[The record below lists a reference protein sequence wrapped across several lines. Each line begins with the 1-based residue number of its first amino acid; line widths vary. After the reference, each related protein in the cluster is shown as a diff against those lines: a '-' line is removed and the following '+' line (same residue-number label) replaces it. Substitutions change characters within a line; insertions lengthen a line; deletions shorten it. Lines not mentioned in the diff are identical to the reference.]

1 MKNSFTAAATI
12 ALAALAAAPAAAQ
25 DASSPSCTAAAA
37 LTAARTACD
46 SLANV
51 SQLKC
56 NDGACHDALHLLTE
70 DETRQCYT
78 TLGLGPVTDLDPYVL
93 LDDFCHGDGVDPA
106 DLTAPVGGTNG
117 TNATSSAANGTLADD
132 HDHDHDHDHTGPAA
146 SGPTSASS
154 SAAGSTASRFPI
166 VLQLVV
172 ALTAAWTAF

>member
-1 MKNSFTAAATI
+1 MKKSITAAATI
-12 ALAALAAAPAAAQ
+12 ALAALAAAPIAAQ
-25 DASSPSCTAAAA
+25 DASPPSCTAAS

-46 SLANV
+46 SLADI

-70 DETRQCYT
+70 DETRRCYT

-106 DLTAPVGGTNG
+106 DLTAQVGGTNG
-117 TNATSSAANGTLADD
+117 TNATFVGANGTLADD
-132 HDHDHDHDHTGPAA
+132 HNHDHDHDHTGPAA

-154 SAAGSTASRFPI
+154 SAAGSTTARFLI

-172 ALTAAWTAF
+172 ALTAALTAF